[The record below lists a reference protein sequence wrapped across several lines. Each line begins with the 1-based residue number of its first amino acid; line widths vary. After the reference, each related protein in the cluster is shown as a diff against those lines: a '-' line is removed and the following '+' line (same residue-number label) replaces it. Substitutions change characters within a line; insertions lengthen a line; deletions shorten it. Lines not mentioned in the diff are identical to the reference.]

1 MNKRCFEVRSLVIA
15 CLVSISLSACGVY
28 SFTGASISPDISTIT
43 ILLFTNQS
51 PYGSTEVSQDLTDQ
65 LKDKFISETNLSLV
79 DSRGDIEFKGT
90 ITGYEIRGQ
99 APTANQTTAVN
110 RLTITARVEYINRK
124 NAKENWAQN
133 FTRYTDYE
141 GATSLESVE
150 SQLIRAVNTQLA
162 EDIFNKAFV
171 NW

>member
-1 MNKRCFEVRSLVIA
+1 MNKRCFEIRLLVIA

-28 SFTGASISPDISTIT
+28 SFTGASISPDISTLT

-124 NAKENWAQN
+124 NPKENWAQN